1 TLSPGDHISAI
12 KAYKPGLAIV
22 KGNEYSI
29 VGQPSKKEI
38 DDIEEKLRNLDF
50 SKNAELSKRDEGRLL
65 NEVHKETDNKY
76 KNFKL
81 DDPAIESYFKN
92 SEDKTK
98 KALSEI
104 RKGYKEY
111 NNNNGTGLKQKTA
124 EAKGEAYRILRVHKL
139 EGLDDKKIEEWNE
152 NKIREKIRSSEA
164 IAKDLEAMLREILK

>member
-1 TLSPGDHISAI
+1 REIASYNKDLNR
-12 KAYKPGLAIV
+12 L
-22 KGNEYSI
+22 
-29 VGQPSKKEI
+29 KKE
-38 DDIEEKLRNLDF
+38 
-50 SKNAELSKRDEGRLL
+50 NAELSKRDEGRLL

>member
-1 TLSPGDHISAI
+1 
-12 KAYKPGLAIV
+12 
-22 KGNEYSI
+22 
-29 VGQPSKKEI
+29 I

-65 NEVHKETDNKY
+65 NEVHSMSKRVYTYLTRNPV
-76 KNFKL
+76 L